1 MPITVVDH
9 SVPNQIVA
17 VVTGEVGVPEILEFA
32 AAQRG
37 GERRAWAL
45 IFDASRAVLNV
56 TAADVQNLAALAA
69 DHLTRSPIGP
79 VLIIASTPATFGL
92 SRMFQS
98 YSSIA
103 GRTNVRVFR
112 SMDEAQD
119 WLASSSSGPGC

>member
-9 SVPNQIVA
+9 DVPNQIVA
-17 VVTGEVGVPEILEFA
+17 VVTGEVGVPEILAFA
-32 AAQRG
+32 AAERS
-37 GERRAWAL
+37 GERRAWPL
-45 IFDASRAVLNV
+45 IFDTSQAVLNV

-69 DHLTRSPIGP
+69 EDLTRSPLGP
-79 VLIIASTPATFGL
+79 VLIIASMPAIFGL

-119 WLASSSSGPGC
+119 WLATSL